1 LIQDL
6 GLPVAGTIALAWF
19 VLYLVKWIQTSLI
32 TGLLDRHNELM
43 KELNEVE
50 QHVID
55 DNKVN
60 KEILI
65 KLIDGEKKNEVKLA
79 QMASS
84 FEVMLKFIKNGEHK

>member
-1 LIQDL
+1 
-6 GLPVAGTIALAWF
+6 
-19 VLYLVKWIQTSLI
+19 
-32 TGLLDRHNELM
+32 M